1 MSRRHHWAASAC
13 GLALALQAPTGFAAS
28 TSVKLSPAQERGI
41 GLRTAVVATASMAPL
56 ATLPATATPP
66 LNGRVVASAPFAGTV
81 VRVDVLEGQSVK
93 AGQRLAVLF
102 SQDALRVGSE
112 LAQARAESGAANA
125 AARRARMLAEEG
137 IIAGARAEE
146 ARARATQGQA
156 LVNEKQ
162 RLLASSGGGTGRP
175 GEYVLRAP
183 IAGRVSQLNL
193 QPGGGLEAMAPAVV
207 IDRDDRLWVEARLPA
222 NLIGKVFVGAPVEV
236 EGQQGRVIAAGSA
249 IDPRTRSAILRAE
262 LPRGSS
268 LVPGRATSVTVMGRA
283 PAGGVTIP
291 RPSLARLDGRD
302 TVFVKTLDGYRI
314 QQVTVH
320 GLSSTQAVVTGLKP
334 GSLVASAGVSQL
346 KAAAGR

>member
-1 MSRRHHWAASAC
+1 MSRRHYWAAGAC
-13 GLALALQAPTGFAAS
+13 GLALTLQALASQAAPAS
-28 TSVKLSPAQERGI
+28 IKLTPAQERSM
-41 GLRTAVVATASMAPL
+41 GLRTAIVTTATQAPL
-56 ATLPATATPP
+56 ATLPGTATPP

-81 VRVDVLEGQSVK
+81 VRVDVLEGQTVK

-112 LAQARAESGAANA
+112 LAQARAEAGAANA
-125 AARRARMLAEEG
+125 AARRAGILAQEG

-146 ARARATQGQA
+146 ARARAAQGQA

-162 RLLASSGGGTGRP
+162 RLLASAGGSTGRP
-175 GEYVLRAP
+175 GEYALRAP

-193 QPGGGLEAMAPAVV
+193 QPGGGLEAMASAVV

-222 NLIGKVFVGAPVEV
+222 ALIGRVLVGAPVEV

-249 IDPRTRSAILRAE
+249 IDPRTRSSVLRAE

-268 LVPGRATSVTVMGRA
+268 LVPGRATTITVMGPAA
-283 PAGGVTIP
+283 PGAVVTP
-291 RPSLARLDGRD
+291 RTSLVRLDGAD
-302 TVFVKTLDGYRI
+302 AVFVKTLDGFRT
-314 QQVTVH
+314 QQVKVH

-334 GSLVASAGVSQL
+334 GAIVASAGVSQL
-346 KAAAGR
+346 KAAVGR